1 LKSQSG
7 FILALVFALIVA
19 IFAVINVDSV
29 EVNYLFGTGQAPL
42 ILIILGSVLMGGLIV
57 GVFGTIQN
65 YKLKRTNRNLQR
77 KIQEQESTTTY
88 TPEHE
93 TTGTDYDRSSK
104 NETSNEENKE
114 N

>member
-1 LKSQSG
+1 MKSQSG

-42 ILIILGSVLMGGLIV
+42 ILVILGSVLMGGLIV

-65 YKLKRTNRNLQR
+65 YKLKRTNRSLQR
-77 KIQEQESTTTY
+77 KIQELESNTTN
-88 TPEHE
+88 TPVHE
-93 TTGTDYDRSSK
+93 TTETDRDDSYE
-104 NETSNEENKE
+104 NETTKEENKE
-114 N
+114 I